1 MEGQTGGER
10 QMEGQTDRFRNRP
23 SDLKTDSQVDK
34 ETDRWRSRQTGGEGD
49 KQRNRQLVIHSFFH

>member
-23 SDLKTDSQVDK
+23 SDLKTD
-34 ETDRWRSRQTGGEGD
+34 RWRSRQTGGEGD